1 MSKSSDLKLHTRM
14 QYAKAWWQSK
24 TIWVNAITLL
34 IGVVS
39 FLAGQE
45 FIADHPQI
53 ATWFA
58 MVLGLLNIVLRFLTN
73 QPVVAGD

>member
-1 MSKSSDLKLHTRM
+1 MSEPGKQADHQRL
-14 QYAKAWWQSK
+14 QYAKTWWRSK
-24 TIWVNAITLL
+24 TIWVNTVTFL

-45 FIADHPQI
+45 FIADYPQV

-58 MVLGLLNIVLRFLTN
+58 IVLGLLNIALRFLTD
-73 QPVVAGD
+73 QPVVASA